1 MNSKK
6 QKQNAKRSTLMS
18 WPLGTA
24 AALLMLSSSLTAAAQ
39 HSDWQTI
46 QDFGTYEVVENGVT
60 TQKNYSDVANT
71 TDEIVAL
78 IQNVYTNKKIPGTR
92 ALPDGKKDDNGE
104 IVHETY
110 VDYLDKNSK
119 GWYDWY
125 PATERYLDDEGKP
138 KYEDNNPD
146 GDNITPY
153 QDGLTMLMWCSR
165 TMLPKA
171 PSTAFVSWL
180 KNATRVCA

>member
-6 QKQNAKRSTLMS
+6 QKQNAERSTLMS

-78 IQNVYTNKKIPGTR
+78 IQNVYTNRKS
-92 ALPDGKKDDNGE
+92 L
-104 IVHETY
+104 V
-110 VDYLDKNSK
+110 
-119 GWYDWY
+119 
-125 PATERYLDDEGKP
+125 PAPCPTARKM
-138 KYEDNNPD
+138 
-146 GDNITPY
+146 
-153 QDGLTMLMWCSR
+153 TMA
-165 TMLPKA
+165 K
-171 PSTAFVSWL
+171 
-180 KNATRVCA
+180 